1 MPRNLELKVPCNSFE
16 KIIKLLVEINADY
29 IGELI
34 QKDIYYQIKNW
45 LLKLRIENGEQSLIK
60 YTRDEAGID
69 RWSDFKVIKLSDE
82 DAEVFLK
89 DIFKIETVVEKK
101 RQVYIYDNTRVH
113 LDQVKDLGEFLELET
128 LVVNGLEDA
137 KKRFNDII
145 NKLELDLNSQIK
157 NSYKILIEEKKNDLN
172 KM

>member
-60 YTRDEAGID
+60 YTRDETGKD
-69 RWSDFKVIKLSDE
+69 RWSDFQVIKFPDGN
-82 DAEVFLK
+82 AENFLK
-89 DIFKIETVVEKK
+89 DIFKIETVVEKN

-113 LDQVKDLGEFLELET
+113 LDKVNDLGKFLELET
-128 LVVNGLEDA
+128 LVINGLEDA

-145 NKLELDLNSQIK
+145 NKLELDLNKQIK
-157 NSYKILIEEKKNDLN
+157 NSYKILIEKRKE
-172 KM
+172 